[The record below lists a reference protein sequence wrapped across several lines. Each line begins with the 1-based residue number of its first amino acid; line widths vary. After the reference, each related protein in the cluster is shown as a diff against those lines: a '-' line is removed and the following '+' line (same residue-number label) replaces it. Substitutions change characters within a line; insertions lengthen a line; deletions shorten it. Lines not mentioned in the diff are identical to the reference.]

1 MQAIGIERKMLVE
14 ELRRVCAERK
24 LVDVRSASEFAGG
37 HIPGAVN
44 IPMEQLE
51 SRIADLAGGRL
62 VLVCQAGQRAR
73 ICGGLLRAR
82 GLDSQ
87 VLEGGTNAWLAAGM
101 PVVRTTATRWSIE
114 RQVRLG
120 AGLLGLSGALL
131 AVWVSPA
138 WVWLAAFIGAG
149 LTFAGATG
157 ICAMG
162 NLLGRMP
169 WNRARICEVK

>member
-1 MQAIGIERKMLVE
+1 MRPIEIEGEMLVE
-14 ELRRVCAERK
+14 ELSRVCAKRK
-24 LVDVRSASEFAGG
+24 LVDVRSGSEFAGG
-37 HIPGAVN
+37 HIPGAIN

-82 GLDSQ
+82 GLDPQ
-87 VLEGGTNAWLAAGM
+87 VLEGGTNAWIAAGM
-101 PVVRTTATRWSIE
+101 PVVRTTETRWSIE

-120 AGLLGLSGALL
+120 AGMLGLSGALL
-131 AVWVSPA
+131 AAWVDPK

-162 NLLGRMP
+162 NLLGKMP
-169 WNRARICEVK
+169 WNRARLCEVK